1 MEKRKFV
8 KWFWFMFLVA
18 ILTSGW
24 HTLVSAAEQ
33 AVIDGAKKEGKFVW
47 YTSMPTEPAVA
58 YLKAFKE
65 KYPFLDV
72 SEFFRSTSMNVW
84 SRFETEY
91 KAGKAIADV
100 MHIAALPP
108 YIKMVDDGWLMKFDS
123 PVYKEYPKE
132 YVNPGYYAAFRSF
145 AMIGGYNKEVL
156 SPNQVPKTWKEL
168 ADPKW
173 KGKLGVEPGSSG
185 AQAVIY
191 HTLKEVLGG
200 QYWEQIGRNKPKVY
214 TGTGATTVA
223 LQRGEI
229 DLAMCYYGYA
239 VYEERELKKSPIMGI
254 WFEEG
259 TPRVDAPMGIL
270 KNAPHPNSAKL
281 FLEWA
286 LSKEGQI
293 KMVEI
298 VGSYSA
304 RPDVPPAKNNP
315 PPTKFKSLVVK
326 DIKAFTGFLNQF
338 PDIWK
343 GVIE

>member
-1 MEKRKFV
+1 MEKRTLE
-8 KWFWFMFLVA
+8 KWFCLLFLMAMVTLNWHAVA
-18 ILTSGW
+18 
-24 HTLVSAAEQ
+24 SAIDQ

-47 YTSMPTEPAVA
+47 YTSMPTEPAVE
-58 YLKAFKE
+58 YLKAFKA

-72 SEFFRSTSMNVW
+72 SEFFRSTSMTVW
-84 SRFETEY
+84 SRLETEY

-100 MHIAALPP
+100 LHIAALPP
-108 YIKMVDDGWLMKFDS
+108 YMKMVDEGWLMKFDS
-123 PVYKEYPKE
+123 PVYNEYPKE
-132 YVNPGYYAAFRSF
+132 YAHPGYYAAFRCF

-156 SPNQVPKTWKEL
+156 SPKEVPKTWKEL
-168 ADPKW
+168 ANPRW

-191 HTLKEVLGG
+191 YTIKELLGS
-200 QYWEQIGRNKPKVY
+200 QYWEQFARNKPKVY

-223 LQRGEI
+223 LLRGEI
-229 DLAMCYYGYA
+229 DIATCYYGYA

-259 TPRVDAPMGIL
+259 VPRVDAPMGIL

-286 LSKEGQI
+286 LSKEGQTR
-293 KMVEI
+293 MVEV

-304 RPDVPPAKNNP
+304 RLDVPPAKNNP
-315 PPTKFKSLVVK
+315 PPTKFKSLQVK
-326 DIKAFTGFLNQF
+326 DMKEFMGVLNKF
-338 PDIWK
+338 PEIWK
-343 GVIE
+343 GIVE